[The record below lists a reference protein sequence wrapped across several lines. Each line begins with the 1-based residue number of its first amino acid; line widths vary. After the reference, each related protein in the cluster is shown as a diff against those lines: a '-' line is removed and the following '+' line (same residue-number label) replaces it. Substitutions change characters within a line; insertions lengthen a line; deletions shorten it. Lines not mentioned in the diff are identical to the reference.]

1 MTKERIVKQTIE
13 ISEMYYEMATKS
25 FENAKLLLKKDQ
37 MSFKEFEEI
46 IENYY
51 QPILTFSSKILVDRN
66 TMIINELEKYI
77 DEIQNLTNNLS
88 LASKKL
94 QKSEEIFV
102 GISFLLA
109 SAASAS
115 TFTCAPS
122 KTSYLASIIT
132 IECSIENIKLLN
144 KKSNAKRVLSE

>member
-94 QKSEEIFV
+94 QKSEEIFCRY
-102 GISFLLA
+102 FF
-109 SAASAS
+109 
-115 TFTCAPS
+115 FTCFCS
-122 KTSYLASIIT
+122 FRINIYL
-132 IECSIENIKLLN
+132 CSIKNELFSQHNHD
-144 KKSNAKRVLSE
+144 